1 MNLLLVIH
9 VFITVALIG
18 VILLQKTENS
28 GGLVGGSSSSSGGGM
43 FTARGAANLLTRI
56 TAVLAALFIGNCILM
71 TVMTSAQIRK
81 STSFLDA
88 SAESGVQSVPVQN
101 TPASNVP
108 DKK

>member
-9 VFITVALIG
+9 ILITIALIG

-28 GGLVGGSSSSSGGGM
+28 GGLVGSSSSSGGM

-71 TVMTSAQIRK
+71 TVLTSSHIRQ
-81 STSFLDA
+81 STSFLDVPQ
-88 SAESGVQSVPVQN
+88 SGAKPAAPAQNVPANVPV
-101 TPASNVP
+101 
-108 DKK
+108 K

>member
-71 TVMTSAQIRK
+71 TIMTSAQIRK
-81 STSFLDA
+81 STSFLDTP
-88 SAESGVQSVPVQN
+88 AESTAKPAPAQN
-101 TPASNVP
+101 TTDSSAS